1 MCEEFDEFP
10 LSDVE
15 EISESDISEAEWDEV
30 MEDMDAG
37 ELSEL
42 KEMLTDTPEDLARLR
57 GLLDGFSCVRKVEFL
72 PFHKICA
79 PKYEKLG
86 IPFPFDRYPAARPG
100 LAEELSQVY
109 ARLRQE

>member
-42 KEMLTDTPEDLARLR
+42 K
-57 GLLDGFSCVRKVEFL
+57 
-72 PFHKICA
+72 
-79 PKYEKLG
+79 
-86 IPFPFDRYPAARPG
+86 
-100 LAEELSQVY
+100 
-109 ARLRQE
+109 